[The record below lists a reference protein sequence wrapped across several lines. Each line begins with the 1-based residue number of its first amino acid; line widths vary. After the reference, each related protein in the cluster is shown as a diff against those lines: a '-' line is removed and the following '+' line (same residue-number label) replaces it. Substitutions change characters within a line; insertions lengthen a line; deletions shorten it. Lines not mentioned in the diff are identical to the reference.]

1 MTEHYYSQNPE
12 VGHRLELIEVTLK
25 GQPLKLYTDQGVFSK
40 KRVDFGTRLLIET
53 AKLPWEGT
61 IVDVGCGYGP
71 IGLAVAKESARRQ
84 VVMVDI
90 NRRAV
95 ELAQKNARLN
105 DIHNVK
111 VIESNLLEAVKGK
124 PFDAVLTNPPIR
136 AGKAVVFRLF
146 EQSYDVLKEPGGV
159 LWVVIQKKQGAPSAV
174 KKLENLFGQVEEVE
188 KKKGYRIIKAI
199 KS

>member
-1 MTEHYYSQNPE
+1 MNEHYYSQNPE
-12 VGHRLELIEVTLK
+12 VGHRLKLIEVTLK

-53 AKLPWEGT
+53 AELPWEGT

-174 KKLENLFGQVEEVE
+174 KKLENLFG
-188 KKKGYRIIKAI
+188 
-199 KS
+199 